1 MPAVSVLPLGSTAI
15 GSSHQI
21 TDARLLEAMASP
33 DGMPEAEPVQHS
45 SGMPED
51 PGKHSRSDGGP
62 KAGGQDK
69 AHLVKPGDSDKKDSI
84 SAGGTA
90 SPSQSSTG
98 YPQVLPSHLTPQQP
112 GYYVAYQSQVTP
124 EPPSPA
130 GHGGTP
136 VYDAGSFLQQP
147 TGFIPFTVPQFAGA
161 PIPGQPQVV
170 HAPPSPSQSSIPPP
184 SPLFPRPTGPSA
196 TGLLDASRMLDGS
209 ARQQH
214 HGAPLSPGPYLS
226 PALGP
231 SGAMYPGMNV
241 YGGHAQG
248 GSANGA
254 SENGSADGLGGW
266 GDSR

>member
-51 PGKHSRSDGGP
+51 PAKISRTDDGPTKTGS
-62 KAGGQDK
+62 KDEADL
-69 AHLVKPGDSDKKDSI
+69 AKPLESDKKDSI
-84 SAGGTA
+84 STGGTA
-90 SPSQSSTG
+90 SPSQSSSG
-98 YPQVLPSHLTPQQP
+98 YPQVLPSQLTPQQP

-130 GHGGTP
+130 GQGGIP

-147 TGFIPFTVPQFAGA
+147 TGFSPFTVPQFAAA
-161 PIPGQPQVV
+161 PIPGQPQ
-170 HAPPSPSQSSIPPP
+170 AGQGPRSPSQSSIPPP
-184 SPLFPRPTGPSA
+184 SPLFPRPAGPSA
-196 TGLLDASRMLDGS
+196 TGLVDPSRMLDGS
-209 ARQQH
+209 AGQH
-214 HGAPLSPGPYLS
+214 RGVPLSPGPPYLS
-226 PALGP
+226 QALGP

-241 YGGHAQG
+241 YQG
-248 GSANGA
+248 GSTNGA
-254 SENGSADGLGGW
+254 SENESTDGMAGW
-266 GDSR
+266 GDSQ